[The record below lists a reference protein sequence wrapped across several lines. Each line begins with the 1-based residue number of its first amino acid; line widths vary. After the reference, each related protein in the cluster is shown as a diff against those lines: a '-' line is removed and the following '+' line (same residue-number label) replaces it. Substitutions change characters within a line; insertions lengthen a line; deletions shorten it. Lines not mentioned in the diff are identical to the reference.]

1 MNEWKIKV
9 HIPRASRLRLW
20 GLAGAGSLPHQLSAA
35 PSLEQKVFWLAG
47 KQPVSQKGGGEEK
60 KKKKRNSNKKIIL
73 NAVVRGGER
82 AAVAQSCESQAERSR
97 YRSISAR
104 GLGSCLAAREAAM
117 PLG

>member
-9 HIPRASRLRLW
+9 HIPRASRLW

-47 KQPVSQKGGGEEK
+47 KQPVSQKRRRGG

-82 AAVAQSCESQAERSR
+82 AAVVQSCESQAEQSR
-97 YRSISAR
+97 YRSISAC
-104 GLGSCLAAREAAM
+104 GLGSCLAAREAVM